1 MIFEFVYCS
10 WITTLIKSI
19 YYNDL
24 KLCIFFCSDL
34 VISENSSFLCN
45 AKNGR
50 AISLKSRFG
59 TSGFSNIQVRLV
71 R

>member
-1 MIFEFVYCS
+1 MYN
-10 WITTLIKSI
+10 TTIIKSTN
-19 YYNDL
+19 YDDL
-24 KLCIFFCSDL
+24 KLCIFFYYDL
-34 VISENSSFLCN
+34 AISENSSFLCN

-59 TSGFSNIQVRLV
+59 TSNFSKIQRKLL